1 MKKTI
6 AVIGSAAALSFA
18 GAGLASAQSDLPG
31 LDGSEG
37 IPGSSEVEGV
47 EGVENAEEVSAVAQQ
62 LCGTISAYDFLGSV
76 GGFAQGLAG
85 EDCEANADEAIA
97 AATSG
102 DISGAIDILRG
113 IETEIPDDGENE
125 NEEDENGGDP
135 VDD

>member
-18 GAGLASAQSDLPG
+18 GAGLASAQSDLPELG
-31 LDGSEG
+31 DTLSATET
-37 IPGSSEVEGV
+37 
-47 EGVENAEEVSAVAQQ
+47 EGVENTAEVSAIAEQ
-62 LCGTISAYDFLGSV
+62 LCGTVSAYDFFGSV

-85 EDCEANADEAIA
+85 EDCEANADAAIA
-97 AATSG
+97 AASSG

-113 IETEIPDDGENE
+113 IETEILDDGENE